1 VELKPWI
8 DRTAGR
14 KEGERLGL
22 NRLKPVAKLLGES
35 PRTVYAWYRL
45 ERAPCF
51 RSALNIVI
59 ASRREVDFNGIY
71 GPFAAAAVKVEGGRC
86 ALA

>member
-1 VELKPWI
+1 MELKPWI

-14 KEGERLGL
+14 KAGERMGL
-22 NRLKPVAKLLGES
+22 TRLQPVAKLLGES

-45 ERAPCF
+45 ERAPCL
-51 RSALNIVI
+51 RSAINIVI

-71 GPFAAAAVKVEGGRC
+71 GPFAAAAVSVEVGRC
-86 ALA
+86 AMA